1 MKCDEK
7 AKAGVAAEMDALL
20 PPDGLAQ
27 MLPTFELMP
36 PRELGIDEI
45 SAHSPE
51 ACWPHDAW

>member
-1 MKCDEK
+1 
-7 AKAGVAAEMDALL
+7 
-20 PPDGLAQ
+20 

-51 ACWPHDAW
+51 VCWATWCLVMTAKLNDHWHALTRHDSA